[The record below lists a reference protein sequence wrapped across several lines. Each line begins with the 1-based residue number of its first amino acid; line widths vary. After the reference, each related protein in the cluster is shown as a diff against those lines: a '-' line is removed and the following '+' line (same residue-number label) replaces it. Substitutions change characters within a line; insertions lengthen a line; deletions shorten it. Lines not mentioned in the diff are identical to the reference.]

1 MYPNKGKEKKEEPT
15 MTTMRRKFLVPAIA
29 TAIAFGLFAFQALP
43 AFACGGLVAPN
54 GAVRL
59 SRATTFVAWHN
70 GIERY
75 LTAFTYQGD
84 VSNPAGI
91 LPLPALPPNIEDVR
105 SVTPP

>member
-1 MYPNKGKEKKEEPT
+1 MIK
-15 MTTMRRKFLVPAIA
+15 RFAIPILA
-29 TAIAFGLFAFQALP
+29 LAFFVLQTQS

-75 LTAFTYQGD
+75 LTTFTYQGD
-84 VSNPAGI
+84 VTNLGLMETP
-91 LPLPALPPNIEDVR
+91 PPNMEKFL
-105 SVTPP
+105 SFQ